1 MRLAGNDL
9 PIAVAL
15 QPRVSDVITR
25 FQVLAEDRL
34 GLVSVVTQNGSVA
47 DNPALSVLDLD
58 GSRISGR
65 QRRDVGDQFWF
76 VENAAFLVGEDA
88 VVGEVLFPRRLVAW
102 NDSVI
107 KLLGPTD
114 QFVLRNWNIGRVDE
128 SYGVEKCNQ
137 R

>member
-1 MRLAGNDL
+1 MRLAGDNL
-9 PIAVAL
+9 PIAAAL
-15 QPRVSDVITR
+15 QPGVGDVITR

-34 GLVSVVTQNGSVA
+34 RLVSVVTQDGSVT
-47 DNPALSVLDLD
+47 DNPALGVLDLD

-65 QRRDVGDQFWF
+65 QRRNVADQFWF

-88 VVGEVLFPRRLVAW
+88 VVGEVLSPRRLIAW
-102 NDSVI
+102 NDGVV
-107 KLLGPTD
+107 KLLSPTD

-128 SYGVEKCNQ
+128 SYGVEKCND

>member
-1 MRLAGNDL
+1 VRLAGDDL

-15 QPRVSDVITR
+15 QPAGGDVITR

-34 GLVSVVTQNGSVA
+34 GLVRVVTQDGSVT
-47 DNPALSVLDLD
+47 DNPALGILDLD

-65 QRRDVGDQFWF
+65 QRRDVGDQFWL

-102 NDSVI
+102 NDGVV

-114 QFVLRNWNIGRVDE
+114 QFVLRNWNIGRVD
-128 SYGVEKCNQ
+128 
-137 R
+137 

>member
-34 GLVSVVTQNGSVA
+34 GLVSVVTQDGSVA
-47 DNPALSVLDLD
+47 VNPALGVLNLD

-65 QRRDVGDQFWF
+65 QRGDVGDQVWF
-76 VENAAFLVGEDA
+76 VEDAAFLVGEAA
-88 VVGEVLFPRRLVAW
+88 VVGDVLFPRRLVAW
-102 NDSVI
+102 N
-107 KLLGPTD
+107 
-114 QFVLRNWNIGRVDE
+114 
-128 SYGVEKCNQ
+128 
-137 R
+137 